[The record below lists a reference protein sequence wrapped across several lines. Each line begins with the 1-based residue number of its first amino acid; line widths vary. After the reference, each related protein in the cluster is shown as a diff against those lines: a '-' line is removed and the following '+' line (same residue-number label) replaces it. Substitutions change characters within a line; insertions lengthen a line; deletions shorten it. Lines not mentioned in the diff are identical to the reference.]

1 MLDPRTL
8 NLGSPD
14 ESILTIFKSRS
25 FEVTLQL
32 YQELTDEGYL
42 TGTKTLEQDQEFRA
56 LFGGVTSDLS
66 SIPLAISPLERLQ
79 LLTSAFRKAMATLS
93 ELKLRSLI
101 QQQRVDLEGWMRE
114 GQGRGDGTRGRRG
127 GRRVE
132 EAGEKGKRGELA
144 PALHILRIISSF
156 HERAWVR
163 GY

>member
-14 ESILTIFKSRS
+14 ESILAIFKSRS

-42 TGTKTLEQDQEFRA
+42 TGTKTLEEDQEFRA

-79 LLTSAFRKAMATLS
+79 LLTSAFRKAMASLS

-101 QQQRVDLEGWMRE
+101 QQQRVDSGW
-114 GQGRGDGTRGRRG
+114 RGGGARG
-127 GRRVE
+127 GRGGWRVE
-132 EAGEKGKRGELA
+132 GAGGKGKGGELA

-156 HERAWVR
+156 HERA
-163 GY
+163 

>member
-14 ESILTIFKSRS
+14 ESILAIFKSRR
-25 FEVTLQL
+25 FEVASQL

-42 TGTKTLEQDQEFRA
+42 TGTKTLEQDQEFQA

-66 SIPLAISPLERLQ
+66 SIPLTISPLERLQ

-101 QQQRVDLEGWMRE
+101 QQQKVEG
-114 GQGRGDGTRGRRG
+114 
-127 GRRVE
+127 
-132 EAGEKGKRGELA
+132 
-144 PALHILRIISSF
+144 
-156 HERAWVR
+156 
-163 GY
+163 

>member
-101 QQQRVDLEGWMRE
+101 QQQRVDSEGWMRE
-114 GQGRGDGTRGRRG
+114 GQGRGDGARGGRG

-132 EAGEKGKRGELA
+132 GAGEKGKGGELA